1 MKSQTSD
8 MIFNSL
14 LLKIIDLKLM
24 PGQKLS
30 ENKMGEEYGV
40 SRTVIRSAFLRLKQ
54 LGFVE
59 ILPQS
64 GTFVT
69 KIDFDY
75 ITSALLLRLGVEKE
89 ILGRILREKEDKH
102 KLIKKLKKIYK
113 KQENFNDSDDY
124 IKEFT
129 TLDVEFH
136 QAIMNGY
143 KEYNMVNL
151 IHYHL
156 LHISRWRN
164 LTVLNGV
171 TIGMILDE
179 HKKIIQC
186 LENDDAETL
195 IQVMNE
201 HIDKTIY
208 CDYRWN
214 AEYKYFFE

>member
-1 MKSQTSD
+1 MKNQTSD
-8 MIFNSL
+8 MIFDSI

-40 SRTVIRSAFLRLKQ
+40 SRTVIRSAFLRLQQ

-69 KIDFDY
+69 KIDFNY

-89 ILGRILREKEDKH
+89 ILDRILREKENKE
-102 KLIKKLKKIYK
+102 KLLTKLKSIYEKQK
-113 KQENFNDSDDY
+113 KFNNKDDY
-124 IKEFT
+124 IKEFAV
-129 TLDVEFH
+129 LDVEFH
-136 QAIMNGY
+136 KAIMNGY
-143 KEYNMVNL
+143 KDNNMVDL
-151 IHYHL
+151 THYHL

-171 TIGMILDE
+171 TIGMILEE
-179 HKKIIQC
+179 HRKIIEC
-186 LENDDAETL
+186 LENEDAETL
-195 IQVMNE
+195 MKIMNE

-208 CDYRWN
+208 SNYRWDD
-214 AEYKYFFE
+214 EYRYFFE

>member
-1 MKSQTSD
+1 

-75 ITSALLLRLGVEKE
+75 ITSALFLRLGIEKE
-89 ILGRILREKEDKH
+89 ILGRILREKEDKY

-124 IKEFT
+124 IKEFAA
-129 TLDVEFH
+129 LDVEFH

-143 KEYNMVNL
+143 KEYNIVNL

-214 AEYKYFFE
+214 DEYKYFFE

>member
-1 MKSQTSD
+1 

-75 ITSALLLRLGVEKE
+75 ITSALLLRLGIEKE
-89 ILGRILREKEDKH
+89 ILGRILREKEDKY

-124 IKEFT
+124 IKEFAA
-129 TLDVEFH
+129 LDVEFH

-143 KEYNMVNL
+143 KEYNIVNL

-214 AEYKYFFE
+214 DEYKYFFE

>member
-75 ITSALLLRLGVEKE
+75 ITSALFLRLGIEKE
-89 ILGRILREKEDKH
+89 ILGRILREKEDKY

-124 IKEFT
+124 IKEFAA
-129 TLDVEFH
+129 LDVEFH

-143 KEYNMVNL
+143 KEYNIVNL

-214 AEYKYFFE
+214 DEYKYFFE

>member
-59 ILPQS
+59 ILPKS

-75 ITSALLLRLGVEKE
+75 ITSALLLRLGIEKE
-89 ILGRILREKEDKH
+89 ILGRILREKEDKY

-124 IKEFT
+124 IKEFAA
-129 TLDVEFH
+129 LDVEFH

-143 KEYNMVNL
+143 KEYNIVNL

-214 AEYKYFFE
+214 DEYKYFFE

>member
-1 MKSQTSD
+1 M
-8 MIFNSL
+8 
-14 LLKIIDLKLM
+14 
-24 PGQKLS
+24 
-30 ENKMGEEYGV
+30 
-40 SRTVIRSAFLRLKQ
+40 
-54 LGFVE
+54 
-59 ILPQS
+59 
-64 GTFVT
+64 
-69 KIDFDY
+69 
-75 ITSALLLRLGVEKE
+75 
-89 ILGRILREKEDKH
+89 
-102 KLIKKLKKIYK
+102 
-113 KQENFNDSDDY
+113 
-124 IKEFT
+124 
-129 TLDVEFH
+129 EFH

-143 KEYNMVNL
+143 KEYNIVNL

-214 AEYKYFFE
+214 DEYKYFFE

>member
-30 ENKMGEEYGV
+30 ENKMGEEYDV

-75 ITSALLLRLGVEKE
+75 ITSALLLRLGIEKE
-89 ILGRILREKEDKH
+89 ILGRILREKEDKY

-124 IKEFT
+124 IKEFAA
-129 TLDVEFH
+129 LDVEFH

-143 KEYNMVNL
+143 KEYNIVNL

-214 AEYKYFFE
+214 DEYKYFFE

>member
-75 ITSALLLRLGVEKE
+75 ITSALLLRLGIEKE
-89 ILGRILREKEDKH
+89 ILGRILREKEDKY

-124 IKEFT
+124 IKEFAA
-129 TLDVEFH
+129 LDVEFH

-143 KEYNMVNL
+143 KEYNIVNL

-214 AEYKYFFE
+214 DEYKYFFE

>member
-1 MKSQTSD
+1 MKNQTSD
-8 MIFNSL
+8 MIFDSI

-40 SRTVIRSAFLRLKQ
+40 SRTVIRSAFLRLQQ

-69 KIDFDY
+69 KIDFNY

-89 ILGRILREKEDKH
+89 ILDRILREKENKE
-102 KLIKKLKKIYK
+102 KLLTKLKSIYEKQK
-113 KQENFNDSDDY
+113 KFNNKDDY
-124 IKEFT
+124 IKEFAV
-129 TLDVEFH
+129 LDVEFH
-136 QAIMNGY
+136 KAIMNGY
-143 KEYNMVNL
+143 KDNHMVDL

-171 TIGMILDE
+171 TIGMILEE
-179 HKKIIQC
+179 HRKIIEC
-186 LENDDAETL
+186 LENEDAETL
-195 IQVMNE
+195 MKIMNE

-208 CDYRWN
+208 SNYRWDD
-214 AEYKYFFE
+214 EYRYFFE